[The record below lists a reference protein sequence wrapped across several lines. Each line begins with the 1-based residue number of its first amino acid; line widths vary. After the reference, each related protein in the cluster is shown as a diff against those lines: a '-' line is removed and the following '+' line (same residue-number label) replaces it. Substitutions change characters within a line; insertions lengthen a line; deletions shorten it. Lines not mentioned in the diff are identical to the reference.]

1 MPHRPTKGLSDR
13 PLETF
18 GRKYFVLFLKCQVTV
33 SYAFI
38 VRARGGAV
46 KVGEDTK
53 KPKAKPS
60 VSGAPSGARTLGT
73 LIKSQVTF
81 FRALMKQRNAAH
93 FCFCGFYVD
102 MAVNLQG
109 QF

>member
-1 MPHRPTKGLSDR
+1 MECHSLNTLILPARSGALCLYDRKIRKNPNPFPIWKIWFGLYW
-13 PLETF
+13 F
-18 GRKYFVLFLKCQVTV
+18 
-33 SYAFI
+33 
-38 VRARGGAV
+38 
-46 KVGEDTK
+46 
-53 KPKAKPS
+53 
-60 VSGAPSGARTLGT
+60 GAPSGARTLGT